1 MDAPAMKK
9 SKTEKGE
16 VKTGTR
22 DEIIRK
28 GAELIHA
35 QGYKATGIQ
44 QILDAVGVPKG
55 SFYFYFKS
63 KDDFGSAVIDY
74 FASVISETFKSHL
87 QNQRLTPLARLGK
100 LLDYFESSYKESGAS
115 LGCPIGNLS
124 LELADTNEAL
134 RKRLKSAVEGTIAQ
148 IEACLGEA
156 QKGGQLSAGF
166 NVPDAAQ
173 LIFHG
178 LEGALLH
185 MKVAKSVEPVRTF
198 RRYLKIYLAGTAKQE
213 A

>member
-1 MDAPAMKK
+1 MKK
-9 SKTEKGE
+9 STND
-16 VKTGTR
+16 TGDAIGSTR

-63 KDDFGSAVIDY
+63 KDDFGAAVIDH
-74 FASVISETFKSHL
+74 FALVIGETFKSHL
-87 QNQRLTPLARLGK
+87 QNPRLTPLERIDK
-100 LLDYFESSYKESGAS
+100 LLNSFETNCKKNGAT

-124 LELADTNEAL
+124 LELADSNEAL
-134 RKRLKSAVEGTIAQ
+134 RLRLESAVEGAIAQ
-148 IEACLGEA
+148 IESCLDEA
-156 QKGGQLSAGF
+156 QTVGQLPARLS
-166 NVPDAAQ
+166 VPDTARF
-173 LIFHG
+173 IFHG

-198 RRYLKIYLAGTAKQE
+198 RRYLKVYLSGCPKNQI
-213 A
+213 